1 MFGEH
6 TLFRFEWRTASYID
20 EVEWPRVEM
29 CSPVG
34 SMPRIENKDEHFQ
47 GKGFS
52 DHFLHHDI
60 WLQKR
65 TEVLG

>member
-6 TLFRFEWRTASYID
+6 TLFRFEWRTASQID
-20 EVEWPRVEM
+20 EVEWPRIEIW
-29 CSPVG
+29 SHFG
-34 SMPRIENKDEHFQ
+34 SIPRIENKDEQLQ

-52 DHFLHHDI
+52 DHFLHQDI

-65 TEVLG
+65 TEVFG